1 MAPVGHR
8 KKRGQAK
15 EIRGSNQGEWER
27 VVKCLYVRLRTRKQ
41 SNARRK
47 GWYRQALLSR
57 LLWSPTDGPKA
68 TRNSSELPTQ
78 PEKQVWRIKLPLTV
92 IKSIMF
98 LERLYIT
105 MWCRYKTSFIQKR
118 INGWM
123 IQAVVSSIQYNI
135 KTFKLLC
142 NFKWCYECLHL
153 PDTRILEL
161 GNYEWLFF
169 FQFYWDNWH
178 TALYRF
184 KAYNIMTWLPY
195 LMK

>member
-1 MAPVGHR
+1 MAPVGNR
-8 KKRGQAK
+8 KKRGQVK
-15 EIRGSNQGEWER
+15 EIRGSNQGEWEG
-27 VVKCLYVRLRTRKQ
+27 VVKCLYVRLRTRRQ
-41 SNARRK
+41 SNVRRK
-47 GWYRQALLSR
+47 GWYRQALLPR

-78 PEKQVWRIKLPLTV
+78 TEKQAWRIKLPLTV

-98 LERLYIT
+98 LEGLYIT
-105 MWCRYKTSFIQKR
+105 MWCRDETSFIQKTV
-118 INGWM
+118 NGWM

-161 GNYEWLFF
+161 GNYECLFF
-169 FQFYWDNWH
+169 SSFIEITDIWH
-178 TALYRF
+178 CIGLRHT
-184 KAYNIMTWLPY
+184 T
-195 LMK
+195 